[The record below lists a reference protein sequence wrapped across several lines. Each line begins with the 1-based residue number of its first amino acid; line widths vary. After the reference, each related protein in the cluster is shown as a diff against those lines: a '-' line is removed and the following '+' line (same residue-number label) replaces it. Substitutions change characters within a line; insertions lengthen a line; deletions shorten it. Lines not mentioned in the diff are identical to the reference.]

1 LTQGQN
7 SDIENSFC
15 EKWPVPEKF
24 KNQKLK
30 SNPARRLCR
39 TLILLF
45 AFLFFIRHTCGGLIF
60 ATMSLEELRKRID
73 DIDQRLV
80 ELLNERARIVIEIG
94 KLKNK
99 IDKPVYAPDREKE
112 ILSKIVKA
120 NKGPLPDR
128 CLVAIWRE
136 LMSGSFVLEK
146 PLRIGYLG
154 PEGSF
159 SHTAAMLKFGQ
170 SVEYEPLADIKSIFD
185 EVSKGHC
192 DLGVVPIENTTGGS
206 VTETFDAFIDL
217 DVKGV
222 DSDVKVIDSPVKVC
236 AEVQMA
242 IHHNLLAN
250 CSLKEVKKIYS
261 KPEVFTQCRNWLS
274 ATVEQVQTVA
284 VASTATAAQMAA
296 REPYTAAIGSSAAAE
311 LYGLKSICE
320 NIEDISNNITR
331 FLVISREDA
340 KPTGE
345 DKTAILFSTAHK
357 AGALADV
364 LEVFKRHNINL
375 TNIESRP
382 SRKRQWEYYFFV
394 DFLGHR
400 TEKHV
405 QAGLKEA
412 CEHCLHLSVLGS
424 FPRATDLL

>member
-1 LTQGQN
+1 
-7 SDIENSFC
+7 
-15 EKWPVPEKF
+15 
-24 KNQKLK
+24 
-30 SNPARRLCR
+30 
-39 TLILLF
+39 
-45 AFLFFIRHTCGGLIF
+45 
-60 ATMSLEELRKRID
+60 MSLEELRKRID
-73 DIDQRLV
+73 EIDQRLV
-80 ELLNERARIVIEIG
+80 ELLNERARVVIEVG
-94 KLKNK
+94 KLKSK
-99 IDKPVYAPDREKE
+99 TDKPIYAPDREKE
-112 ILSKIVKA
+112 IFSKIVKA

-128 CLVAIWRE
+128 CLAAIWRE
-136 LMSGSFVLEK
+136 LMSGSFALEK

-159 SHTAAMLKFGQ
+159 SHSAAMLKFGQ
-170 SVEYEPLADIKSIFD
+170 SVEYAPLADIKSIFD

-206 VTETFDAFIDL
+206 VTETFDAFID
-217 DVKGV
+217 
-222 DSDVKVIDSPVKVC
+222 SDVKVC

-250 CSLKEVKKIYS
+250 CSLEKVKKIYS

-274 ATVEQVQTVA
+274 ATVKQVQSIP

-296 REPYTAAIGSSAAAE
+296 GEPNAAAIGSSAAAE
-311 LYGLKSICE
+311 MYGLKIVCE
-320 NIEDISNNITR
+320 NIEDMSNNVTR

-340 KPTGE
+340 RPTGE

-364 LEVFKRHNINL
+364 LDVFKLYNINL

-382 SRKRQWEYYFFV
+382 SRKREWEYYFFV

-400 TEKHV
+400 TDEHV
-405 QAGLKEA
+405 QQALDEA
-412 CEHCLHLSVLGS
+412 RKHCLQLSVLGS